1 MASAGL
7 LLGLST
13 SIDKKLAREEGR
25 NAEDKSPN
33 RPSILLKTQKTLM
46 KRLPLQPRNSDDC
59 MMLRKIFFQLFPSG
73 SLPLNKDDNK

>member
-33 RPSILLKTQKTLM
+33 RPSILL
-46 KRLPLQPRNSDDC
+46 R
-59 MMLRKIFFQLFPSG
+59 RKHSKI
-73 SLPLNKDDNK
+73 